1 MMINWNSQET
11 DGEWLLCL
19 LPQEVPWY
27 LLHLSLVCRQKT
39 PWGKAFNSSYVM
51 PSLLSEGRT
60 WWVLSAA
67 KTRPALVPVYA
78 GSGACFQLPLF
89 TSSFEDMFP
98 QISGHLRKVGL
109 RLLTHTL
116 SAPKSHYM
124 MTGQSLETLE
134 NGSHFPS
141 TWASTQI
148 IQSSVVKV
156 RPTRRKTDSPK
167 TRVPKTKSEL
177 PVTQKPP

>member
-1 MMINWNSQET
+1 MVNGCYAFFPRRCHGTYYI
-11 DGEWLLCL
+11 CL
-19 LPQEVPWY
+19 WFAGRRHHEEK
-27 LLHLSLVCRQKT
+27 LSTAAMWCHRCYPRGVLGGC
-39 PWGKAFNSSYVM
+39 
-51 PSLLSEGRT
+51 
-60 WWVLSAA
+60 WVLPT
-67 KTRPALVPVYA
+67 TRPALVPVSA

-98 QISGHLRKVGL
+98 QVSGHLREVRL

-124 MTGQSLETLE
+124 MTGQSFETLE

-156 RPTRRKTDSPK
+156 RPARRKTDSPK